1 MHDMGDAMGDDTG
14 DDTRDD
20 TGPPLLPISLIV
32 VSDYLSDDGDGEL
45 RQSLAA
51 YLHDKAGVPAE
62 IIVMLPSGSSF
73 SYSAPSLPGAAS
85 VVVATHDSDE
95 SSQLKDAALPFCH
108 QPLIAVVEADCLP
121 QPRWMATLYEA
132 LDQNAAVEAVS
143 GRTSYGDGSMMKR
156 VMSLLDRGFIEC
168 RDRHGKVIHVSSN
181 GAIYRRA
188 LLEHYR
194 FQPGQGPFVSAH
206 VRQDAMNEDGIAL
219 AVDPRAVSIHAY
231 EGLGFIWDVRRNKG
245 FQFAVMKLRKRSDR
259 SRLGLAVSA
268 VMASFR
274 ENHRTITAVGDQ
286 FCRPI
291 DWPLL
296 WLMMLAVR
304 VPEFVG
310 ALAVGDPAD
319 FKASTRYR

>member
-1 MHDMGDAMGDDTG
+1 MDHI
-14 DDTRDD
+14 R
-20 TGPPLLPISLIV
+20 PPVLPISLIV

-45 RQSLAA
+45 RQSLQA
-51 YLHDKAGVPAE
+51 YLHDRAGVPAE
-62 IIVMLPSGSSF
+62 IIVMLPAGNTF
-73 SYSAPSLPGAAS
+73 SYSTDAGEPS
-85 VVVATHDSDE
+85 VVIVTHDSDE
-95 SSQLKDAALPFCH
+95 SSQLKDAALPYCH

-121 QPRWMATLYEA
+121 QPGWMATLHKA
-132 LDQNAAVEAVS
+132 LDENPAVAAVS
-143 GRTSYGDGSMMKR
+143 GRTSYGNGSMMKR

-188 LLEHYR
+188 LLERYR

-206 VRQDAMNEDGIAL
+206 IRQNAMNEDDVAL

-245 FQFAVMKLRKRSDR
+245 YQFALMKLRKRSDR
-259 SRLGLAVSA
+259 SRMGLAVSA

-274 ENHRTITAVGDQ
+274 ENRRTIDAVGDQ
-286 FCRPI
+286 FCHAA

-310 ALAVGDPAD
+310 ALAAGDPAA

>member
-1 MHDMGDAMGDDTG
+1 M
-14 DDTRDD
+14 
-20 TGPPLLPISLIV
+20 
-32 VSDYLSDDGDGEL
+32 
-45 RQSLAA
+45 AA
-51 YLHDKAGVPAE
+51 RRR
-62 IIVMLPSGSSF
+62 
-73 SYSAPSLPGAAS
+73 
-85 VVVATHDSDE
+85 
-95 SSQLKDAALPFCH
+95 H
-108 QPLIAVVEADCLP
+108 QLIAVVEADCLP
-121 QPRWMATLYEA
+121 QPGWMATLHA
-132 LDQNAAVEAVS
+132 PLDHNPAIAAVS
-143 GRTSYGDGSMMKR
+143 GRTSYGNGNMMKR

-188 LLEHYR
+188 LLERYR

-206 VRQDAMNEDGIAL
+206 IRQDLMNEDGIEL

-245 FQFAVMKLRKRSDR
+245 FQFALMKLRKRSDR

-274 ENHRTITAVGDQ
+274 ENHRTIRAVGDQ
-286 FCRPI
+286 FCRPA

-310 ALAVGDPAD
+310 ALAAADPAA

>member
-1 MHDMGDAMGDDTG
+1 MDHI
-14 DDTRDD
+14 R
-20 TGPPLLPISLIV
+20 PPVLPISLIV

-45 RQSLAA
+45 RQSLQA
-51 YLHDKAGVPAE
+51 YLHDRAGVPAE
-62 IIVMLPSGSSF
+62 IIVILPAGSTF
-73 SYSAPSLPGAAS
+73 SYGVDAGEPS
-85 VVVATHDSDE
+85 VVIVTHDSDE
-95 SSQLKDAALPFCH
+95 SSQLKDAALPYCH
-108 QPLIAVVEADCLP
+108 HQLIAVVEADCLP
-121 QPRWMATLYEA
+121 QPGWMATLHKA
-132 LDQNAAVEAVS
+132 LDENPAVAAVS
-143 GRTSYGDGSMMKR
+143 GRTSYGNGSMMKR

-188 LLEHYR
+188 LLERYR

-206 VRQDAMNEDGIAL
+206 IRQDAMNEDDVAL

-245 FQFAVMKLRKRSDR
+245 YQFALMKLRKRSDR
-259 SRLGLAVSA
+259 SRMGLAVSA

-274 ENHRTITAVGDQ
+274 ENRRTIDAVGDQ
-286 FCRPI
+286 FCYAA

-310 ALAVGDPAD
+310 ALAAGDPAA

>member
-1 MHDMGDAMGDDTG
+1 MDHI
-14 DDTRDD
+14 R
-20 TGPPLLPISLIV
+20 PPVLPISLIV

-45 RQSLAA
+45 RQSLQA
-51 YLHDKAGVPAE
+51 YLHDRAGVPAE
-62 IIVMLPSGSSF
+62 IIVMLPAGSTF
-73 SYSAPSLPGAAS
+73 SYGVDAGEPS
-85 VVVATHDSDE
+85 VVIVTHDSDE
-95 SSQLKDAALPFCH
+95 SSQLKDAALPYCH
-108 QPLIAVVEADCLP
+108 HPLIAVVEADCLP
-121 QPRWMATLYEA
+121 QPGWMATLHKA
-132 LDQNAAVEAVS
+132 LDENPAVAAVS
-143 GRTSYGDGSMMKR
+143 GRTSYGNGSMMKR

-188 LLEHYR
+188 LLERYR

-206 VRQDAMNEDGIAL
+206 IRQDAMNEDDVAL

-231 EGLGFIWDVRRNKG
+231 EGLGFIWDVRCNKG
-245 FQFAVMKLRKRSDR
+245 YQFALMKLRKRSDR
-259 SRLGLAVSA
+259 SRMGLAVSA

-274 ENHRTITAVGDQ
+274 ENRRTIDAVGDQ
-286 FCRPI
+286 FCHAA

-310 ALAVGDPAD
+310 ALAAGDPAA

>member
-1 MHDMGDAMGDDTG
+1 M
-14 DDTRDD
+14 DDTRE
-20 TGPPLLPISLIV
+20 PLLPISLIV

-45 RQSLAA
+45 RQSLQA

-62 IIVMLPSGSSF
+62 ILIALPAGSSF
-73 SYSAPSLPGAAS
+73 SYSADPSVGGTPS
-85 VVVATHDSDE
+85 VVIVTHDSDE
-95 SSQLKDAALPFCH
+95 SSQLKDAALAYCH
-108 QPLIAVVEADCLP
+108 HQLIAVVEADCLP
-121 QPRWMATLYEA
+121 QPGWMATLHAA
-132 LDQNAAVEAVS
+132 LDHNPAIAAVS
-143 GRTSYGDGSMMKR
+143 GRTSYGNGNMMKR

-168 RDRHGKVIHVSSN
+168 HDRHGKVIHVSSN

-188 LLEHYR
+188 LLERYR

-206 VRQDAMNEDGIAL
+206 IRQDLMNEDGIEL
-219 AVDPRAVSIHAY
+219 AVDPRAVSVHAY

-245 FQFAVMKLRKRSDR
+245 FQFALMKLRKRSDR
-259 SRLGLAVSA
+259 TRLGLAVSA

-274 ENHRTITAVGDQ
+274 ENHRTIRAVGDQ
-286 FCRPI
+286 FCRPA

-310 ALAVGDPAD
+310 ALAAADPAA